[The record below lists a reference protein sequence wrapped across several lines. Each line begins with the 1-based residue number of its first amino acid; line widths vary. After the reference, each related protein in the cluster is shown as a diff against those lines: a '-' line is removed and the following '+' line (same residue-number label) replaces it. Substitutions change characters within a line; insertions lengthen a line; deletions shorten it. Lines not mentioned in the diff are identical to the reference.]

1 MDETRLVILVRI
13 VDSVTPEAEEL
24 LAGTVG
30 TTCQKNA
37 GNRQSHLLAETKC
50 VGGFHVGN
58 GDGKAQR
65 GWKVLRAEVGVEVE
79 GNLADH
85 ADDVAAVGGDHV
97 DAVAMGVVENE
108 VTRDFKDLRDVAV
121 LRSRRRG
128 GKTSMQRLWPLEV
141 TLLIISRSWM
151 YPILFRG

>member
-1 MDETRLVILVRI
+1 MDETRLVTLVRI

-24 LAGTVG
+24 LTGTVG

-79 GNLADH
+79 RNLADH
-85 ADDVAAVGGDHV
+85 ADDVAAVGGILW
-97 DAVAMGVVENE
+97 M
-108 VTRDFKDLRDVAV
+108 
-121 LRSRRRG
+121 RSRWVLWR
-128 GKTSMQRLWPLEV
+128 TRLRV
-141 TLLIISRSWM
+141 ISRTSVM
-151 YPILFRG
+151 SLFYGRDGEAGKPPCRDCGRWG

>member
-1 MDETRLVILVRI
+1 MDETRLVTLVRI

-24 LAGTVG
+24 LTGTVG

-85 ADDVAAVGGDHV
+85 ADDVAAVGGILW
-97 DAVAMGVVENE
+97 M
-108 VTRDFKDLRDVAV
+108 
-121 LRSRRRG
+121 RSRWV
-128 GKTSMQRLWPLEV
+128 LWRTRSRV
-141 TLLIISRSWM
+141 ISRTSVM
-151 YPILFRG
+151 SLFHGRDGEAGKPPCRDCDRWG